1 MLKRIVLLVSAC
13 LTGML
18 SFAQQTH
25 APISAKDVNHFFETK
40 TYVVLDDN
48 PMSDYNA
55 KIEEQVKKHW
65 KVTPFEFISQEQFNL
80 KRTDPNNSFL
90 ILSRVVFTE
99 DPLQAQ
105 YDFFSLMLGGNFS
118 TLNAMPYLSAVPLG
132 YTEAPQESSAYKLGA
147 LLKFAQAHVQMLK
160 EHPENIDNDNMFS
173 YYNKA
178 KRSVQDKTLYLVK
191 EEMAPE
197 FNSERKV
204 ATIYPYKVK
213 FVTRDELEKII
224 DNAEP
229 NAVFLH
235 KVGPENTKRK
245 ARCFKAIIG
254 TDNLLYYFDWHMI
267 KDSKPDGLLE
277 SDFKKLAKF
286 KNE

>member
-1 MLKRIVLLVSAC
+1 MIKKLFTVVAALGCSLLAMS
-13 LTGML
+13 
-18 SFAQQTH
+18 QQKN
-25 APISAKDVNHFFETK
+25 APISAKDVNHFYETK

-65 KVTPFEFISQEQFNL
+65 KATPYEFISQAQFML

-105 YDFFSLMLGGNFS
+105 YDFFSLMLGGNYS
-118 TLNAMPYLSAVPLG
+118 TLNAMPYLGAVPLS

-147 LLKFAQAHVQMLK
+147 LLKFLQAHVKMLK
-160 EHPENIDNDNMFS
+160 EHPEHIDNDNMFS

-191 EEMAPE
+191 EEMSSE
-197 FNSERKV
+197 FNTERKV
-204 ATIYPYKVK
+204 ATVYPHKVK
-213 FVTRDELEKII
+213 FVSRAELEKAI
-224 DNAEP
+224 DNDEP
-229 NAVFLH
+229 NMVFLH
-235 KVGPENTKRK
+235 KVGPENTNRK

-267 KDSKPDGLLE
+267 KDNKPDCLLE